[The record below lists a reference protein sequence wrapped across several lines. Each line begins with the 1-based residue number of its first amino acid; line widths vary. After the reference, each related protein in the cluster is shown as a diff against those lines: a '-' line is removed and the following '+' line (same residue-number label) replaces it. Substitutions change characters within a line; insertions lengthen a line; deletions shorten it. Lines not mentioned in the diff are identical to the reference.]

1 MLRELERKDFIVH
14 SPCKGIYYI
23 EEKVYFPTQ
32 IVVSRE
38 LEGEQ
43 HVWLQALTKKMDKES
58 AKRLLL
64 QAQNNKMPGDQRLAD
79 AVLAV
84 SVRANSDLF
93 GKVVVSSNL

>member
-64 QAQNNKMPGDQRLAD
+64 QKMGLDFESAYQAIIKTEIYQS
-79 AVLAV
+79 V
-84 SVRANSDLF
+84 SREQ
-93 GKVVVSSNL
+93 VSEYWN

>member
-64 QAQNNKMPGDQRLAD
+64 QQMGLDFESAYQAIIKTEIYQS
-79 AVLAV
+79 V
-84 SVRANSDLF
+84 SREQ
-93 GKVVVSSNL
+93 VSEYWN

>member
-43 HVWLQALTKKMDKES
+43 HVWLQALTKNMDKES

-64 QAQNNKMPGDQRLAD
+64 QKMGLDFESAYQAIIKTEIYQS
-79 AVLAV
+79 V
-84 SVRANSDLF
+84 SREQ
-93 GKVVVSSNL
+93 VSEYWN